1 MAAGRDRAAADRKPG
16 DRTERARRRTN
27 ARTLQGN
34 LNFMETD
41 WIWGLVG
48 GMLIGTGG
56 AVYLLGNGR
65 IMGASGIIGG
75 LVDGSGW
82 TTAWERIAFLVGVVV
97 MPLILW
103 PLYNVG
109 IDTHMT
115 KDVWVIVTAGLLVG
129 VGTRIANGCT
139 SGHGVCGI
147 SRLSLRGIVATV
159 FYILAG
165 GLMLVLFRHVLE
177 VV

>member
-1 MAAGRDRAAADRKPG
+1 
-16 DRTERARRRTN
+16 
-27 ARTLQGN
+27 
-34 LNFMETD
+34 METD

-48 GMLIGTGG
+48 GVLIGTGG

-65 IMGASGIIGG
+65 IMGASGILGG

-82 TTAWERIAFLVGVVV
+82 KTAGERIAFLVGVVV

-115 KDVWVIVTAGLLVG
+115 KDIWVILSAGLLVG
-129 VGTRIANGCT
+129 IGTRIANGCT

-177 VV
+177 VI

>member
-1 MAAGRDRAAADRKPG
+1 
-16 DRTERARRRTN
+16 
-27 ARTLQGN
+27 
-34 LNFMETD
+34 MEQD

-48 GMLIGTGG
+48 GLLIGTGG

-75 LVDGSGW
+75 LVDGTGRN
-82 TTAWERIAFLVGVVV
+82 TLAERLVFLAGV
-97 MPLILW
+97 ILLPILLY
-103 PLYNVG
+103 PLYGAV
-109 IDTHMT
+109 DTHVST
-115 KDVWVIVTAGLLVG
+115 NPLVIIAAGLLVG
-129 VGTRIANGCT
+129 AGTRLANGCT

-165 GLMLVLFRHVLE
+165 GLTVVVFRHLLGVI
-177 VV
+177 